1 MATTATAGLL
11 DKDLLKAQARQ
22 RLMFQQENAKA
33 LLAQQEE
40 DEAIRRNMQMSNS
53 NQLTEQLN
61 LAPPNQFD
69 QAAMERGAPINE
81 GYQIEVDGQSRGYN
95 FDNPLAPS
103 GMEAF
108 REREG
113 ITADPTGELSQA
125 MSNQVAPNQVAT
137 PWQNPNQ
144 VAATQ
149 QVTPDDKAKELNQW
163 SQKWLG
169 RVKTRKAILGAFSAA
184 FGGKSLAKEYEAN
197 AIAKYTDY
205 VNNQAGLIALEG
217 GNVDASVGIARFL
230 KAGGDLDQALDLFGK
245 PGAPTPAPTTNNI
258 VEMRYDKT
266 AGKEIPHDVYREW
279 TGKGWQEVSAAPKAT
294 AGPLVKVTMPGQLTQ
309 SEMEKGFGKKL
320 GAILG
325 DTTTFSPIHA
335 ESAQFPLLI
344 DAIASG
350 HVDTG
355 KIAEWSLPIKQA
367 FAALLPDS
375 EQKRLFN
382 GKLGR
387 TEWFKA
393 VSDSFIGGK
402 LAMTKGS
409 ISEREMAIFQKM
421 IPSLQ
426 LSPEGNIRLLNM
438 MHALNRIALS
448 VETGAI
454 NFSKWADVQEKG
466 LAGRSGNANFIR
478 LKEFQTNERKRAVR
492 FLNYLARANV
502 GPGIPPIPLER
513 AEAFTQ
519 WRRAVP
525 IDQMSDEQIN
535 KELDARGYPGG

>member
-1 MATTATAGLL
+1 MATTVTAGLL

-22 RLMFQQENAKA
+22 RLLFQEENAKA

-40 DEAIRRNMQMSNS
+40 DEAIRREMQMSNS
-53 NQLTEQLN
+53 NQLTKQLN

-69 QAAMERGAPINE
+69 QAAMERGPGMAAAAAAMPQLGPVPTTALEAAPT
-81 GYQIEVDGQSRGYN
+81 R
-95 FDNPLAPS
+95 
-103 GMEAF
+103 
-108 REREG
+108 
-113 ITADPTGELSQA
+113 ELSQA
-125 MSNQVAPNQVAT
+125 ISNQVI
-137 PWQNPNQ
+137 PNQ

-169 RVKTRKAILGAFSAA
+169 RGKTRKAILGAFSAA

-525 IDQMSDEQIN
+525 IDQMSNEQIN
-535 KELDARGYPGG
+535 KELDARGYPSG

>member
-1 MATTATAGLL
+1 MATTVTAGLL

-22 RLMFQQENAKA
+22 RLMFQEENAKA

-40 DEAIRRNMQMSNS
+40 DEAIRREMQMSNR
-53 NQLTEQLN
+53 NQLTKQLN

-81 GYQIEVDGQSRGYN
+81 GYRIEVDGQPRGYN
-95 FDNPLAPS
+95 FDNPLAQS

-113 ITADPTGELSQA
+113 ITADPTRALSRA
-125 MSNQVAPNQVAT
+125 MSNQVAAP
-137 PWQNPNQ
+137 
-144 VAATQ
+144 Q

-309 SEMEKGFGKKL
+309 SEMAKEFGKNL

-325 DTTTFSPIHA
+325 DTTTFTPIHA

-344 DAIASG
+344 DAIARG

-355 KIAEWSLPIKQA
+355 KIAGWSLPVKQA

-387 TEWFKA
+387 IEWFKA
-393 VSDSFIGGK
+393 VTDSFIGGK

-409 ISEREMAIFQKM
+409 ISEKEMAIFQKM
-421 IPSLQ
+421 IPSLS

-438 MHALNRIALS
+438 MHALNRIVLS

-454 NFSKWADVQEKG
+454 NFSKWADAQEKG
-466 LAGRSGNANFIR
+466 LAGRSGNANFIK
-478 LKEFQTNERKRAVR
+478 LKEFQSNDRKRAVR

-502 GPGIPPIPLER
+502 GKGIPPIPLER
-513 AEAFTQ
+513 AEAFAQ

-525 IDQMSDEQIN
+525 IDQMSNEQIN
-535 KELDARGYPGG
+535 KELDARGYPSG